1 MTSLRVSIHSPGFGR
16 NYLIPR
22 GLAAPASAVALRQL
36 EAHKEKIEAKQGMI
50 ENLENRLDAERME
63 LEELLREKKIRELDV
78 ISDLIT
84 ENGLEPQEAAEILKE
99 YLKERQGA

>member
-1 MTSLRVSIHSPGFGR
+1 MSRG
-16 NYLIPR
+16 PR
-22 GLAAPASAVALRQL
+22 KTI
-36 EAHKEKIEAKQGMI
+36 EEKIEAKQGMI
-50 ENLENRLDAERME
+50 ENLENRLDAKRME

>member
-1 MTSLRVSIHSPGFGR
+1 MSRG
-16 NYLIPR
+16 PR
-22 GLAAPASAVALRQL
+22 KTI
-36 EAHKEKIEAKQGMI
+36 EEKIEAKQGMI